1 MEVIRPTGA
10 LLLVA
15 LVTACGQAEDDGAA
29 SGTPGP
35 TVRDSAGVR
44 IVDNGAAPAIAWRVE
59 AEPVFTVGWGP
70 DEPQFTWPQSGR
82 ILPDG
87 AALVGEFREG
97 TIYRIGPDGSVMGT
111 WGRKG
116 EGPGEFQ
123 TIDAMLFRGD
133 SILVSDARLQR
144 ITILSADGELR
155 TTRPLPGAF
164 LHQVSAVFDD
174 GRLLLVPGEGYGGV
188 AETRPEWVFET
199 QPILAADPEASTV
212 DTLVALPHLRR
223 WYGTRG
229 AGPGPV
235 QVKGRAGGFLEGFV
249 WARNDVREVRWYDDS
264 GRLVQ
269 MARWDEEPVPLT
281 AEWRRSMARPLEE
294 RLQSGGAAQSVVA
307 AQLEELEKE
316 LDRHEGPLPYWNS
329 FHVDRL
335 GNVWLSEYPPPDQ
348 APGHWRVVA
357 RDGTF
362 VGWIDLPG
370 VVAILDITDDRIL
383 AVRHDEMDVP
393 AVVMFELV
401 TP

>member
-1 MEVIRPTGA
+1 MQVVRPTEV

-15 LVTACGQAEDDGAA
+15 LIAGCGQAEDDAAA
-29 SGTPGP
+29 SGAPGP
-35 TVRDSAGVR
+35 TIRDSAGVR
-44 IVDNGAAPAIAWRVE
+44 IVDNGTASAAGWRVE
-59 AEPVFTVGWGP
+59 TEPEFTVGWGP
-70 DEPQFTWPQSGR
+70 DGPQFTWPQSGR
-82 ILPDG
+82 ILQDG
-87 AALVGEFREG
+87 GALIGEFGEG
-97 TIYRIGPDGSVMGT
+97 RIYRIGTDGQVRGT

-116 EGPGEFQ
+116 EGPGEYQ
-123 TIDAMLFRGD
+123 ALDAILFRSD
-133 SILVSDARLQR
+133 SILVSDGRLRR
-144 ITILSADGELR
+144 ITILSADGELD

-174 GRLLLVPGEGYGGV
+174 GRLLLVPGDAYGPV
-188 AETRPEWVFET
+188 PETRPEWVFET
-199 QPILAADPEASTV
+199 QPVLAADPEASTV
-212 DTLVALPHLRR
+212 DTLVDLPHLRR

-281 AEWRRSMARPLEE
+281 AEWRRNMARTLEE

-307 AQLEELEKE
+307 ARLEELEKE

-348 APGHWRVVA
+348 APGRWRVFA

-393 AVVMFELV
+393 AVVMFELIK
-401 TP
+401 P